1 MKAPGWSEEKIISLL
16 QQAEKGESTI
26 ADLCRAHQVSANTF
40 YKWRQK
46 YGGLEVNQAR
56 RLREL
61 DQENGRLKKLLA
73 EALLDNAILKEVLQ
87 KK

>member
-46 YGGLEVNQAR
+46 YGGLEVNQAPPRGHPDCANWTR
-56 RLREL
+56 RM
-61 DQENGRLKKLLA
+61 A
-73 EALLDNAILKEVLQ
+73 V
-87 KK
+87 